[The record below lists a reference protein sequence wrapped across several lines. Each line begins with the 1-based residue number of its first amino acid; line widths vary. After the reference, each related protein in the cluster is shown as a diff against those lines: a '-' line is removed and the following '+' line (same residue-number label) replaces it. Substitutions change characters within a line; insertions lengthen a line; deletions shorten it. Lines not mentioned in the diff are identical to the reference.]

1 MGQSQWPE
9 RRPGGGSCRES
20 DLHILQGDAKICEL
34 QLQHNLRAIRRGGR
48 PAANLPRFG
57 LKKTDEKKMV
67 KQIQRFRKGQCR
79 GVDSW
84 NLPICS
90 HYFKWSHVYCSEPS
104 GLHPLIDA
112 RLPKTTGRSACPR
125 TKSSSS
131 QCFIWDQ
138 EHSGLV
144 TQWLARLGKRTLA
157 RSLRCC
163 SCTSQVL
170 PDLGLPEY
178 HEIEHVSGPRTFFAK
193 CHRLDRFAGNWAP
206 SCHFTRGTGALA
218 R

>member
-1 MGQSQWPE
+1 MAWDNPNGRSEGLEEAAAGNLICTSSKVTLRSVSSSSSTICVPSAVVDGQQLICLASGWKKPMKNGWWNESKGFE
-9 RRPGGGSCRES
+9 RDSAEGLIPGTC
-20 DLHILQGDAKICEL
+20 QFA
-34 QLQHNLRAIRRGGR
+34 AITSNGR
-48 PAANLPRFG
+48 
-57 LKKTDEKKMV
+57 
-67 KQIQRFRKGQCR
+67 
-79 GVDSW
+79 S
-84 NLPICS
+84 
-90 HYFKWSHVYCSEPS
+90 SEPS

-163 SCTSQVL
+163 SCTSQIL

-193 CHRLDRFAGNWAP
+193 CHCLDRFAGNWAP